1 MAAAKESSASSSS
14 TKVVLI
20 SPQLGCF
27 LGASYCSRTQA
38 VKLIW
43 EYIKLHHLQGGGH
56 DRGFKTHRGFLTFL
70 IFCPLLNPENK
81 REVFCDERLKSIFD
95 GKDKVGF
102 QEITSAVE
110 SLLSISSFP
119 LSQIRS
125 TTKMSGRGS
134 IWIANSDYTIQGKQ
148 ESNLI
153 AVSFLLGSGERCTW

>member
-43 EYIKLHHLQGGGH
+43 EYIKLHHLQ
-56 DRGFKTHRGFLTFL
+56 
-70 IFCPLLNPENK
+70 NPENK